1 VLPLKATG
9 RGKSRIDLD
18 PALRQCLTL
27 AMAMD
32 TAEAA
37 AAAAAVADVLVVVE
51 DEADGRQIGTLPGVR
66 VLVTRTRDLNDAIA
80 DGLVALGVGRSA
92 TVRARHRGTAVG
104 ALCSGP
110 VATLPGDLPSM
121 TADELDGALAACGPH
136 RMAVVAD
143 RQGTG
148 TTLLAAASAEL
159 LVPQYGPGSLARH
172 VSAGAVPIE
181 LPADSGLRSDIDLV
195 GDLAGVRGR
204 RTVEVLGG
212 APAAL
217 CESCGSA

>member
-1 VLPLKATG
+1 MLPLKATG

-18 PALRQCLTL
+18 PALRQCLSI
-27 AMAMD
+27 AMAMA

-37 AAAAAVADVLVVVE
+37 AAAGAVADVLVVVE

-80 DGLVALGVGRSA
+80 DGLLALGVGRSTTA
-92 TVRARHRGTAVG
+92 RARHRGTAVA
-104 ALCSGP
+104 ALRSGP

-181 LPADSGLRSDIDLV
+181 LPADSGLRSDVDLA

-212 APAAL
+212 AASAL
-217 CESCGSA
+217 CEARGSA